1 MPFRRQGRIARYHPV
16 FGLAYGIDAV
26 RPLYKNPYL
35 TMVR

>member
-26 RPLYKNPYL
+26 RPLYKKTYL